1 MPRICPK
8 RFIGF
13 IILAFIGLSACQ
25 DKPKQEHASS
35 NEPTLFTL
43 LTPEETGV
51 GFQNILNEG
60 LNTNIL
66 MYEYFYNGGGVAS
79 GDFNGDGNIDLYFT
93 SNMSENKFYIN
104 KGSGNGASPR
114 FEDVT
119 EASGAGGRSG
129 PWKTGVNTVDI
140 NADGKLDIY
149 LCYSGAMPA
158 EKRTN
163 QLFINQGNNAKG
175 IPTFIEKAEEY
186 GLASR
191 GFSNQSYFLDYD
203 KDGDLDM
210 LLLNHNPKNL
220 PILNEASTAEFLKTD
235 DPERGLRLFKQTNG
249 HFDDV
254 TTKSG
259 INGSAL
265 SYGLGL
271 GMADF
276 NDDGWMDFYLSN
288 DYAVPD
294 YLYLNNKNGTFTNT
308 VQQSLGHTSQFSMGN
323 DVSDINNDGHD
334 DIFTLDMIPESNHR
348 QKLLLAPDNFAK
360 FNLNVKSGFYYQY
373 MRNMLHV
380 NNGNGD
386 FSEVGQMQGI
396 SNTDWSWAA
405 LFADFDND
413 GWKDLFVSNGYY
425 HDYTNM
431 DFIKYMDDFVQKK
444 GRLVREDVL
453 EIIAKMPASN
463 VVNYLF
469 KNQKGTSFSN
479 ETIAWGINRPSNSN
493 GSAYA
498 DLDNDGDLDLIVN
511 NINQPAFIY
520 RNESEKLT
528 KNNYLQIKLKG
539 TNGNTQG
546 IGSKISIYAKGKIQ
560 SQNQTI
566 TRGYLSAISPVLHFG
581 LGKEPKIDS
590 LKILWSSGKQ
600 QIIRNLTVNQIL
612 TLDENN
618 ASEKPSKKL
627 TEKAFFT
634 EIPSPIPYQN
644 PLISINDFDRQL
656 LLISEPSYT
665 GPCMAKGDLNKDG
678 LDDIF
683 VGGTSGQSASLYIQ
697 QKGGRF
703 QLQKTPAFET
713 DKANHD
719 ESAIIFDANNDGFQD
734 IYVASGGYHS
744 FAENDALLQ
753 DRLYLNDGKGNGSS
767 LRYIKSLNALPP
779 MLSSKSCV
787 AVNDVNGDGF
797 TDIFVGSRMI
807 PGKYPVT
814 PVSYFLMNDGK
825 GHFTNQTQKMAP
837 ELEKIGMVT
846 DAVWIDLNQDNKK
859 ELVVVGEWMPVTVFA
874 YEKGKMVN
882 KTNTYFDKNYN
893 GFWNKIAVGDFNKDH
908 KPDLMIGNWGDNSQI
923 KASENAPAETY
934 YKDFDNNG
942 SVESILCCYI
952 QGKSYP
958 YVTRDELLN
967 QIGGY
972 RTQYPIYESYADAT
986 LETIFTPE
994 DLKDAGHLTANHLQT
1009 TLFLST
1015 STSKFKASPLPVQA
1029 QYSPVHTITILDFDK
1044 DGNDD
1049 VLLCGN
1055 NLHTKIR
1062 LGRMDA
1068 NYGFLM
1074 KGNGK
1079 GNFQYI
1085 NQSLSGFKLKGDVR
1099 SVVQMN
1105 DLLLFGINQKKMIS
1119 YQLRN

>member
-1 MPRICPK
+1 MFRISSNCSLC
-8 RFIGF
+8 FILF
-13 IILAFIGLSACQ
+13 VFLGLTACKN
-25 DKPKQEHASS
+25 KPNQEQSS
-35 NEPTLFTL
+35 TNEPTLFTL

-93 SNMSENKFYIN
+93 SNMSENKFYLN
-104 KGSGNGASPR
+104 QGSWKFEDITEISGAS
-114 FEDVT
+114 
-119 EASGAGGRSG
+119 GRSG

-158 EKRTN
+158 EKRAN
-163 QLFINQGNNAKG
+163 QLFINQGNDAKG

-186 GLASR
+186 GLASQ

-235 DPERGLRLFKQTNG
+235 DPEKGLRLFKQTNG

-276 NDDGWMDFYLSN
+276 NDDGWIDFYLSN

-294 YLYLNNKNGTFTNT
+294 YLYLNNKNGTFSNT

-323 DVSDINNDGHD
+323 DVSDMNNDGQD
-334 DIFTLDMIPESNHR
+334 DIFTLDMIPEGNHR

-360 FNLNVKSGFYYQY
+360 FDLNVKSGFYYQY

-386 FSEVGQMQGI
+386 FSEIGQVQGI

-431 DFIKYMDDFVQKK
+431 DFIKYMDNYVQQK

-453 EIIAKMPASN
+453 DIITKMPASN
-463 VVNYLF
+463 VVNYVF
-469 KNQKGTSFSN
+469 KNQNGCSFSN
-479 ETIAWGINRPSNSN
+479 ETTSWGMNRPSNSN

-498 DLDNDGDLDLIVN
+498 DLDNDGDLDMIVN

-520 RNESEKLT
+520 RNESEKLK

-539 TNGNTQG
+539 KNGNTQG
-546 IGSKISIYAKGKIQ
+546 IGSKVSIYAKLNIQ
-560 SQNQTI
+560 TQNQTI

-590 LKILWSSGKQ
+590 LKIVWSSGKQ
-600 QIIRNLTVNQIL
+600 QTLKNLTVNQIL
-612 TLDENN
+612 TLAEINANEN
-618 ASEKPSKKL
+618 PSKKL
-627 TEKAFFT
+627 TDKTFFT
-634 EIPSPIPYQN
+634 EIYSPIPYQN
-644 PLISINDFDRQL
+644 PDISINDFDRQL

-683 VGGTSGQSASLYIQ
+683 VGGAAGQSASLYIQ

-703 QLQKTPAFET
+703 ALQKIPAFET

-719 ESAIIFDANNDGFQD
+719 ASAVIFDVNNDGFQD

-744 FAENDALLQ
+744 LTENDALLQ
-753 DRLYLNDGKGNGSS
+753 DRLYLNDGKSN
-767 LRYIKSLNALPP
+767 YTKSLNTLAP
-779 MLSSKSCV
+779 MLSSKSCL

-797 TDIFVGSRMI
+797 MDIFVGSRMI

-814 PVSYFLMNDGK
+814 PVSYFLLNDGK
-825 GHFTNQTQKMAP
+825 GHFTNQTQKLAP

-846 DAVWIDLNQDNKK
+846 DAVWIDLNQDNQK
-859 ELVVVGEWMPVTVFA
+859 ELVVVGEWMPVSIFA
-874 YEKGKMVN
+874 FEQGKMVN
-882 KTNTYFDKNYN
+882 KTDTYFEKNYN
-893 GFWNKIAVGDFNKDH
+893 GFWNKIAIGDFNKDH
-908 KPDLMIGNWGDNSQI
+908 KPDLIIGNWGDNSQI
-923 KASENAPAETY
+923 KANKNAPAETY
-934 YKDFDNNG
+934 YKDFDKNG
-942 SVESILCCYI
+942 SIESILCCHI

-972 RTQYPIYESYADAT
+972 RSQYPTYESYADAT

-994 DLKDAGHLTANHLQT
+994 DLKDAGHLRANHLQT

-1015 STSKFKASPLPVQA
+1015 KTSKFKASPLPAQA
-1029 QYSPVHTITILDFDK
+1029 QYAPVHTITVLDFDK

-1079 GNFQYI
+1079 GNFQYL

-1099 SVVQMN
+1099 SAMQVN
-1105 DLLLFGINQKKMIS
+1105 DLLLFGINEKKMLS
-1119 YQLRN
+1119 YQLKK